1 MESCLKFRSVLLIIE
16 QFIIDQL
23 SGTILLIS
31 VNSACTIYQLCVFSF
46 SCDKYERSVVRI
58 LIQLW
63 LKSISCY
70 MIDQL
75 WVFLYSRGR
84 LFNGLRY
91 CHENCNSAIFLP
103 IYVML
108 DGFKLSAP
116 CVIDTPLSPP
126 WSIAF
131 RYFHPEWKKKKNRQ
145 RYKRH
150 FR

>member
-23 SGTILLIS
+23 SGTILLIN

-91 CHENCNSAIFLP
+91 CHENFLQYFHPFTRCMMVLKKSA
-103 IYVML
+103 
-108 DGFKLSAP
+108 S
-116 CVIDTPLSPP
+116 CVIDTPLLPP

-131 RYFHPEWKKKKNRQ
+131 RYFHPEWKKKKNRH
-145 RYKRH
+145 RCKRH